1 MKKVRQQEAGFGS
14 GKFPSYKKCTHP
26 LFFVLILSLKSKM
39 YNLGDPNKILLWVPS
54 IWVLIDNGL
63 MAIILRISH

>member
-26 LFFVLILSLKSKM
+26 LFFVRKHECTGRPLGSMSFVERLESTLGRSLQRQKPGPKKEKG
-39 YNLGDPNKILLWVPS
+39 N
-54 IWVLIDNGL
+54 
-63 MAIILRISH
+63 